1 MVDYDLPM
9 IESDLQE
16 LRDKKYLFEDSDRNE
31 LIKYMNLIHEAAPK
45 SKIGTDMG
53 KVAVFAVR
61 MQAVIRGFLAR

>member
-31 LIKYMNLIHEAAPK
+31 LIKYMNLIHEAAP
-45 SKIGTDMG
+45 
-53 KVAVFAVR
+53 
-61 MQAVIRGFLAR
+61 